1 MDDWERIPLMIIM
14 LLIVIA
20 LSIYV
25 GIKAGVVS
33 IQTSNYQN
41 VSNKV
46 FGVTPK
52 IINYTAINGSIYFI
66 YINTTRNRWCVE
78 NIISAE
84 GWGLKEPQLSSVI
97 SQYNTNYRLLQAK
110 CNQSD

>member
-14 LLIVIA
+14 LLIVIT
-20 LSIYV
+20 LSIYA
-25 GIKAGVVS
+25 GIKTGLVS

-46 FGVTPK
+46 FGVTPI
-52 IINYTAINGSIYFI
+52 IINYTATNGSIYFI
-66 YINTTRNRWCVE
+66 YINATGNGWCVK

-84 GWGLKEPQLSSVI
+84 GWGLKEPQLSSII

-110 CNQSD
+110 CNQSE